1 MFFNKKISKLNKI
14 LNNYNV
20 LFEMWK
26 RESFNDDSIDEISFE
41 KDNIKIIFEEDLR
54 ENITNL
60 FIINLQKK
68 IGKIYYREVVL
79 NNELIGVE
87 KLKEELLRLK
97 NKNACEK
104 QEVDIY
110 IKFLKLN
117 KIL

>member
-60 FIINLQKK
+60 FIIRLTIATITAITTVGRLYETKK
-68 IGKIYYREVVL
+68 SAK
-79 NNELIGVE
+79 
-87 KLKEELLRLK
+87 
-97 NKNACEK
+97 
-104 QEVDIY
+104 
-110 IKFLKLN
+110 
-117 KIL
+117 